1 MVYHMEN
8 NEYFKLASMQL
19 DENQLLAIEAIN
31 GPLCVL
37 ANAGSGKSTVIA
49 LRTCNILQ
57 KTDMKPSNILCLTFS
72 NAGVNSMK
80 KKLRSLMGDEAEQ
93 VKVSTFHSFA
103 HDVILENQVADSK
116 NTTTI
121 LTPGQRFMIIEKLLT
136 NPKTAGSFYDFKPVS
151 AKKIQ
156 SLHNIFN
163 LFKKERITNEEII
176 SYTNHCLESILP
188 FEDAYQLKKGG
199 LNAEGK
205 RLAKK
210 IENFSK
216 SIIPLYNEY
225 QTILN
230 NKKKI
235 EFQDML
241 NDSVYILESNVS
253 LRQSMQERYQYIMID
268 EFQDCNKIMVALIGL
283 LIKDV
288 VSPNLCIVGD
298 ELQTIYRF
306 QGANL
311 SNFEWISNILP
322 EIQTIVLDTNYRSTT
337 NILNKSYDLISQ
349 SKHIHPLKKSPMV
362 AGNDK
367 LEKWQND
374 IPTLTSYEDQEQE
387 AYSIA
392 CSIKELIE
400 KTEAD
405 EDIIVLAR
413 KNNDLIPI
421 QKWLKILDVDYK
433 LNFSKNNLLDTQ
445 FGKTI
450 YNTLMCLKF
459 IDKDTEVSD
468 AYFCD
473 LLIQAGYKEQLGYAY
488 LLYKKEESN
497 LPFMA
502 WLGLIKNNERLL
514 TISKISNEITLFDD
528 LKNKELSEDLAQF
541 FKKHIIEFNNEKP
554 LQVVNDEWEAFL
566 DQFRSTDNK
575 KSLESL
581 SELFEYYKHY
591 NLSIDYVDNAAN
603 KSRVI
608 LSTIHGTKGLEYDYV
623 YLISLVNTAYE
634 DKGDVYGS
642 INVPKLLNRFIM
654 TEAEDSED
662 LLKLI
667 YVAMT
672 RAKKNLHLSYYRT
685 TFNNKSVSVTSLLK
699 PQIDNQSLVITEKEN
714 FQLPHFEA
722 VKIPLE
728 LDKEYLDLVKEKLE
742 NFLISPSSISNWLS
756 CENKFFYHNICKIPG
771 LPSAPTSFGQLL
783 HGTLEQI
790 VEGVNLQPSSDEI
803 NSIVDNVFM
812 KYQHRFHPLHR
823 APYKRYAKAVIETY
837 LTNYPI
843 LQKPVYT
850 EKYLTTVLSNGVR
863 INGFIDRVDQ
873 ANDGYHI
880 IDYKSNK
887 FVEKLEAF
895 EDEQNIGNGYWKQGA
910 IYKRLIIDNFPEIK
924 NTRLSFDYLTLN
936 KRVEFDEVSTE
947 NFENWLL
954 TIWEGIQSLSL
965 NKYCTDQSCVYCK
978 KD

>member
-1 MVYHMEN
+1 MNTN
-8 NEYFKLASMQL
+8 NIFKQGYESLNP
-19 DENQLLAIEAIN
+19 NQKQAVDTIN

-37 ANAGSGKSTVIA
+37 ANAGSGKSTVVA
-49 LRTCNILQ
+49 LRVCNIFH

-80 KKLRSLMGDEAEQ
+80 KKLRSLMGDASDK

-103 HDVILENQVADSK
+103 HDIINESNEPGSK
-116 NTTTI
+116 KKTSI
-121 LTPGQRFMIIEKLLT
+121 LTTGQRFMILEKLLS
-136 NPKTAGSFYDFKPVS
+136 NPNTGGAFYDIKPAT
-151 AKKIQ
+151 AKKLQ
-156 SLHNIFN
+156 SLHNIFS
-163 LFKKERITNEEII
+163 LFKKECITNEDII
-176 SYTNHCLESILP
+176 SYTNQCLESILP
-188 FEDAYQLKKGG
+188 YEKEYLLKSGELNKKG
-199 LNAEGK
+199 
-205 RLAKK
+205 RDLAQK
-210 IENFSK
+210 ITDFSK

-225 QTILN
+225 QSVLEE
-230 NKKKI
+230 KRKI

-241 NDSVYILESNVS
+241 NDSVYILESNAS
-253 LRQSMQERYQYIMID
+253 LRQTLQERYQYIMVD
-268 EFQDCNKIMVALIGL
+268 EFQDCNKIMVALLGL

-288 VSPNLCIVGD
+288 ESPNLCIVGD

-311 SNFEWISNILP
+311 SNFEWISNMLP

-337 NILNKSYDLISQ
+337 SILNKSYDLISQ

-374 IPTLTSYEDQEQE
+374 TPTLTSYEDQEQE

-400 KTEAD
+400 NTEAD

-433 LNFSKNNLLDTQ
+433 FNFSKNNLLDTKY
-445 FGKTI
+445 GKSI

-473 LLIQAGYKEQLGYAY
+473 LLIQCGYKEQLGYAY
-488 LLYKKEESN
+488 LLYKKEESK
-497 LPFMA
+497 LPFMV
-502 WLGLIKNNERLL
+502 WLGLITNNERLEAIA
-514 TISKISNEITLFDD
+514 TISNDITVLEDF
-528 LKNKELSEDLAQF
+528 KYKELTDDLAQF
-541 FKKHIIEFNNEKP
+541 FKKHILKFNNETP
-554 LQVVNDEWEAFL
+554 IAIISDEWDAFL

-581 SELFEYYKHY
+581 AELMEYYNHY
-591 NLSIDYVDNAAN
+591 NLSIDYVDDTQN

-623 YLISLVNTAYE
+623 YLISLVNTTFE
-634 DKGDVYGS
+634 DKGEVYGS
-642 INVPKLLNRFIM
+642 INVPKILNRFIM
-654 TEAEDSED
+654 TEAEDTED

-685 TFNNKSVSVTSLLK
+685 TFNGKSVSVTSLLK
-699 PQIDNQSLVITEKEN
+699 PQIENQGFVVNEKEN

-722 VKIPLE
+722 VKLPLD

-742 NFLISPSSISNWLS
+742 KFHISPSSISNWLS

-783 HGTLEQI
+783 HGTLEYI

-803 NSIVDNVFM
+803 NSIVDNVFL

-823 APYKRYAKAVIETY
+823 AAYKRYAKSIIETY

-843 LQKPVYT
+843 LQRPLYT

-863 INGFIDRVDQ
+863 INGFIDRIDKT
-873 ANDGYHI
+873 NNGYHI
-880 IDYKSNK
+880 LDYKSNK
-887 FVEKLEAF
+887 FAEKLEAF
-895 EDEQNIGNGYWKQGA
+895 ENEQNIGNGYWKQGA
-910 IYKRLIIDNFPEIK
+910 IYKRLIQDNFPEIK

-936 KRVEFDEVSTE
+936 KRVEFEDVSTE
-947 NFENWLL
+947 NFENWLS
-954 TIWEGIQSLSL
+954 TIWKGIQSLSFSE
-965 NKYCTDQSCVYCK
+965 SCSDKDCAYCK
-978 KD
+978 KSCK

>member
-1 MVYHMEN
+1 MNTN
-8 NEYFKLASMQL
+8 NIFKQGYESLNS
-19 DENQLLAIEAIN
+19 NQKQAVDTIN

-37 ANAGSGKSTVIA
+37 ANAGSGKSTVVA

-80 KKLRSLMGDEAEQ
+80 KKLRNLMGEEAEQ

-103 HDVILENQVADSK
+103 HDIIIDSNEPGSK
-116 NTTTI
+116 NKTSI
-121 LTPGQRFMIIEKLLT
+121 LTPGQRFMVLEKLLS
-136 NPKTAGSFYDFKPVS
+136 NPKTAGTFYDLKPTSV
-151 AKKIQ
+151 KKLH

-163 LFKKERITNEEII
+163 LFKKECITNEDII
-176 SYTNHCLESILP
+176 SYTNQCLESILP
-188 FEDAYQLKKGG
+188 YEQEYLLKSGELNKKG
-199 LNAEGK
+199 
-205 RLAKK
+205 RDLAQK
-210 IENFSK
+210 IADFSK

-225 QTILN
+225 QSVLED
-230 NKKKI
+230 KKKI

-241 NDSVYILESNVS
+241 NDSVYILESNTS
-253 LRQSMQERYQYIMID
+253 LRQALQERYQYIMVD
-268 EFQDCNKIMVALIGL
+268 EFQDCNKIMVALLGL

-288 VSPNLCIVGD
+288 ESPNLCIVGD

-311 SNFEWISNILP
+311 SNFEWISNMLP

-337 NILNKSYDLISQ
+337 NILNKSYDLICQ

-374 IPTLTSYEDQEQE
+374 TPALTSYEDQEQE

-421 QKWLKILDVDYK
+421 QKWLKTLDVDFK
-433 LNFSKNNLLDTQ
+433 LNFSKNNLLDTKY
-445 FGKTI
+445 GRTI

-468 AYFCD
+468 AYFCE
-473 LLIQAGYKEQLGYAY
+473 LLIQSGYKNDLGYAY
-488 LLYKKEESN
+488 LLYKKENFDSSFIN
-497 LPFMA
+497 
-502 WLGLIKNNERLL
+502 WLLEKEGDSKLVWIKFHVKQLQVFENV
-514 TISKISNEITLFDD
+514 KY
-528 LKNKELSEDLAQF
+528 KELIANTTTLLDMF
-541 FKKHIIEFNNEKP
+541 VFKLIGEHTNVKIKE
-554 LQVVNDEWEAFL
+554 EWESFVTQFL
-566 DQFRSTDNK
+566 NSDKD

-581 SELFEYYKHY
+581 AELLEYYNHY
-591 NLSIDYVDNAAN
+591 NLSIDYVDSTPN
-603 KSRVI
+603 KARVI

-642 INVPKLLNRFIM
+642 INIPKILNRFIM
-654 TEAEDSED
+654 TEAEDTED

-685 TFNNKSVSVTSLLK
+685 TFNGKSVSVTSLLK
-699 PQIDNQSLVITEKEN
+699 PQIDNQSLIITEKEN
-714 FQLPHFEA
+714 FQLPHFEP
-722 VKIPLE
+722 VKVPLG

-742 NFLISPSSISNWLS
+742 KFHISPSSISNWLS

-783 HGTLEQI
+783 HGTLEHI

-803 NSIVDNVFM
+803 NSIVDNVFL

-823 APYKRYAKAVIETY
+823 ATYKRYAKVVIETY

-843 LQKPVYT
+843 LKRPIYT
-850 EKYLTTVLSNGVR
+850 EKYLTTALSNGVR

-873 ANDGYHI
+873 TDNGYHI
-880 IDYKSNK
+880 VDYKSNK
-887 FVEKLEAF
+887 FAEKLEAF

-947 NFENWLL
+947 NFENWLS
-954 TIWEGIQSLSL
+954 TIWENIQALTF
-965 NKYCTDQSCVYCK
+965 NKNCENNSCVYCK
-978 KD
+978 

>member
-1 MVYHMEN
+1 MYTN
-8 NEYFKLASMQL
+8 NNFKLGY
-19 DENQLLAIEAIN
+19 ENLNPSQKKAVDTIN

-37 ANAGSGKSTVIA
+37 ANAGSGKSTVVA
-49 LRTCNILQ
+49 LRCCNILQ

-72 NAGVNSMK
+72 NAGVDSMK
-80 KKLRSLMGDEAEQ
+80 KKLGVLMGDQVAEQ

-103 HDVILENQVADSK
+103 HDIILENQVADSK
-116 NTTTI
+116 NTATI

-136 NPKTAGSFYDFKPVS
+136 NPKTAGSFYDIKPAS

-163 LFKKERITNEEII
+163 LFKKECITNEEII

-210 IENFSK
+210 IEDFSK
-216 SIIPLYNEY
+216 SIVPLYNEY
-225 QTILN
+225 QTILD

-253 LRQSMQERYQYIMID
+253 LRQNLQERYQYIMID

-288 VSPNLCIVGD
+288 EYPNLCIVGD

-311 SNFEWISNILP
+311 SNFEWVSNMLP
-322 EIQTIVLDTNYRSTT
+322 EIQTIVLDINYRSTT

-349 SKHIHPLKKSPMV
+349 SMHIHPLKKSPMV

-367 LEKWQND
+367 LEKWQKD

-387 AYSIA
+387 AYTIA
-392 CSIKELIE
+392 CSIRDLIE
-400 KTEAD
+400 KTKAD

-421 QKWLKILDVDYK
+421 QKWLKKLGIEYK
-433 LNFSKNNLLDTQ
+433 LNFSKNNLLDTK

-459 IDKDTEVSD
+459 IDKDTEISD

-473 LLIQAGYKEQLGYAY
+473 LLIQCGYKEQLGYAY
-488 LLYKKEESN
+488 LLYKKEELQ
-497 LPFMA
+497 LPFMV
-502 WLGLIKNNERLL
+502 WLGSIKNNKRLL
-514 TISKISNEITLFDD
+514 TISKISNEITLFEDM
-528 LKNKELSEDLAQF
+528 KYKELTDDLAQF

-554 LQVVNDEWEAFL
+554 LSIVYDEWDAFVN
-566 DQFRSTDNK
+566 QFRTTDNK
-575 KSLESL
+575 NSLESL
-581 SELFEYYKHY
+581 AELLEYYNHY
-591 NLSIDYVDNAAN
+591 NLSIDYVDNSPN

-634 DKGDVYGS
+634 DKGDVYGA
-642 INVPKLLNRFIM
+642 INVPNLLNRFIM
-654 TEAEDSED
+654 TEAEDKED
-662 LLKLI
+662 LIKLI

-672 RAKKNLHLSYYRT
+672 RAKKNLHLSCYRT
-685 TFNNKSVSVTSLLK
+685 TFNGKSVSMTTLLK
-699 PQIDNQSLVITEKEN
+699 SQLDNHSLVVTEKEN
-714 FQLPHFEA
+714 FQLPHFEEE
-722 VKIPLE
+722 KLPLVLE
-728 LDKEYLDLVKEKLE
+728 KEYFDLVKEKLE
-742 NFLISPSSISNWLS
+742 KFHISPSSISNWLS
-756 CENKFFYHNICKIPG
+756 CENKFYFHNICKIPG
-771 LPSAPTSFGQLL
+771 LPSAPTTFGQLL
-783 HGTLEQI
+783 HGILEQI
-790 VEGVNLQPSSDEI
+790 VEGVNLQPSSAEI
-803 NSIVDNVFM
+803 SSIVDKVFIQ
-812 KYQHRFHPLHR
+812 YQHMFHPLHR
-823 APYKRYAKAVIETY
+823 NMYKKYAKAVLVTY
-837 LTNYPI
+837 LTSYPI
-843 LQKPVYT
+843 LKKPIYI
-850 EKYLTTVLSNGVR
+850 EKYLTTTLVNGTR
-863 INGFIDRVDQ
+863 INGFIDRVDKLD
-873 ANDGYHI
+873 NGFHI

-887 FVEKLEAF
+887 FAEKLEAF
-895 EDEQNIGNGYWKQGA
+895 KDEQNIGNGYWKQGA
-910 IYKRLIIDNFPEIK
+910 IYKRLLNDNFPEIK

-936 KRVEFDEVSTE
+936 KRVEFEDVNTE
-947 NFENWLL
+947 KFEKWLS
-954 TIWEGIQSLSL
+954 TIWEDIHSL
-965 NKYCTDQSCVYCK
+965 NLKTSCSDQNCIYCK
-978 KD
+978 N

>member
-1 MVYHMEN
+1 MNTNNNFKQGYEN
-8 NEYFKLASMQL
+8 LNP
-19 DENQLLAIEAIN
+19 NQKQAVETIN
-31 GPLCVL
+31 GPLCLL
-37 ANAGSGKSTVIA
+37 ANAGSGKSTVVA
-49 LRTCNILQ
+49 LRCCNILQ

-72 NAGVNSMK
+72 NAGVDSMK
-80 KKLRSLMGDEAEQ
+80 KKLKSLMGVEAAEQ

-103 HDVILENQVADSK
+103 HDIILENQVADSK
-116 NTTTI
+116 NTTSI
-121 LTPGQRFMIIEKLLT
+121 LTSGQRYMIIEKLLT
-136 NPKTAGSFYDFKPVS
+136 NPKTAGSFYDIKPPS

-163 LFKKERITNEEII
+163 LFKKECITNEEVK
-176 SYTNHCLESILP
+176 SNTSHCLESILP

-205 RLAKK
+205 KLAKK
-210 IENFSK
+210 IEDFSK

-225 QTILN
+225 QTILE

-235 EFQDML
+235 EFQDIL

-253 LRQSMQERYQYIMID
+253 LRQTLQERYQYIMVD
-268 EFQDCNKIMVALIGL
+268 EFQDCNKIMVALLGL

-288 VSPNLCIVGD
+288 ECPNLCIVGD

-311 SNFEWISNILP
+311 SNFEWISNMLP
-322 EIQTIVLDTNYRSTT
+322 QIQTIVLDTNYRSTKS
-337 NILNKSYDLISQ
+337 ILNKSYDLIRQ

-374 IPTLTSYEDQEQE
+374 TPTLTSYEDQEQE

-400 KTEAD
+400 KIEAD
-405 EDIIVLAR
+405 EDIIVLSR

-421 QKWLKILDVDYK
+421 QKWLKILDIDYK
-433 LNFSKNNLLDTQ
+433 LNFSKNNLLDTK

-497 LPFMA
+497 LPFMV

-514 TISKISNEITLFDD
+514 TISKISNEITLFED
-528 LKNKELSEDLAQF
+528 LKYKKLTEDLAQF

-554 LQVVNDEWEAFL
+554 LQVVNDEWDAFVN
-566 DQFRSTDNK
+566 QFRSSDNK
-575 KSLESL
+575 NSLESL
-581 SELFEYYKHY
+581 AELLEYYNHY
-591 NLSIDYVDNAAN
+591 NLSIDFVDNTPN

-642 INVPKLLNRFIM
+642 VNVPKILNRFII
-654 TEAEDSED
+654 TEAEDKED

-672 RAKKNLHLSYYRT
+672 RAKKNLNLSYYRT
-685 TFNNKSVSVTSLLK
+685 TFNGKSVSVTSLLK
-699 PQIDNQSLVITEKEN
+699 PQIDNQSIVVTEKAN
-714 FQLPHFEA
+714 FQIPHFEA
-722 VKIPLE
+722 VKLSLN

-742 NFLISPSSISNWLS
+742 KFHISPSSISNWLS
-756 CENKFFYHNICKIPG
+756 CENKFFYHNICKVPG
-771 LPSAPTSFGQLL
+771 LPSAPTSFGQVL
-783 HGTLEQI
+783 HGILEQI
-790 VEGVNLQPSSDEI
+790 VEGVNLQLSSDEI
-803 NSIVDNVFM
+803 NSIIENAFL
-812 KYQHRFHPLHR
+812 KYQHRFHPIHR
-823 APYKRYAKAVIETY
+823 ATYKRYAKVVIETY

-850 EKYLTTVLSNGVR
+850 EKYLTTYLSNGAR

-873 ANDGYHI
+873 TNDGYHI

-887 FVEKLEAF
+887 FAEKLEAF
-895 EDEQNIGNGYWKQGA
+895 KDEQNIGNGYWKQGA
-910 IYKRLIIDNFPEIK
+910 IYKRLLKDNFPEIK
-924 NTRLSFDYLTLN
+924 TTSLSFDYLTLN
-936 KRVEFDEVSTE
+936 KRVEFEDVNTE
-947 NFENWLL
+947 KFENWLS
-954 TIWEGIQSLSL
+954 TIWEDIHSL
-965 NKYCTDQSCVYCK
+965 NLKTSCSDQNCIYCK
-978 KD
+978 N